1 MNDAFL
7 GHYNDE
13 LASIRAA
20 AAAFAADHPRIAGR
34 LRVSEDAVEDP
45 FVERLIE
52 SFAFLTARVRQK
64 LDDDFPELTDALL
77 GILYPHYQNP
87 IPSMA
92 IVQMEARPELAEPS
106 RVPAGTLLDT
116 EPVDGERCR
125 YRTAYPVAIHPLRV
139 REAMLARRP
148 FQAPPGV
155 PAPAATACLRLTLET
170 TAPELEMA
178 AAAPGTLRLFLR
190 GQPSLSYG
198 LYETLLNDAVAVAFA
213 ADAADP
219 RAVVAGPDCIAAVG
233 FEPEEGLLPYP
244 DTAHIAYRLLTE
256 YFTLP
261 EKFLFLDLR
270 LPEPGRLPPG
280 RRLDVFVY
288 LRQSPADLERTVS
301 AEAFALNC
309 TPIVNLFPQIAEPI
323 ALNQTT
329 ADYRVVPDSRRVR
342 ALEVYGVE
350 RATIMGDDGERRPA
364 LPFYAIRHADL
375 DTLGARGA
383 QAPTWWLAR
392 REPAGSANAGSE
404 THLALVDLTRAPSAP
419 TDEVLSLDLTCLNRD
434 LPQRLP
440 FGGGHPYLSPTEPL
454 PSVAQV
460 RALTAPTPTLRPAFR
475 GGRWQLVSHLALN
488 HLSLAGPEGLAALR
502 EILLLYDLRESA
514 ETRALVDGVV
524 GLSARP
530 GTARVRGRG
539 GTAVCRGIDIEIVLD
554 PTKFSGN
561 GAFLMASVLE
571 RFLGLYVSVNS
582 FTRLTATLI
591 GRTGILRTW
600 PPRSG
605 DRVLL

>member
-1 MNDAFL
+1 MNEAFL
-7 GHYNDE
+7 NHYNDE

-34 LRVSEDAVEDP
+34 LRMSEDAVEDP
-45 FVERLIE
+45 SVERLIE
-52 SFAFLTARVRQK
+52 SFAFLTARIRQK
-64 LDDDFPELTDALL
+64 LDDDFPELIDALL
-77 GILYPHYQNP
+77 GILYPHYQSP

-92 IVQMEARPELAEPS
+92 IVQIEPQAELPEAS
-106 RVPAGTLLDT
+106 RVAAGTLIDT

-125 YRTAYPVAIHPLRV
+125 YRTAYPVAIHPVRV
-139 REAMLARRP
+139 REATLARRP

-155 PAPAATACLRLTLET
+155 SAPSATACLRLTLET
-170 TAPELEMA
+170 TLPDLAMA
-178 AAAPGTLRLFLR
+178 DAAPGTLRFFLR
-190 GQPSLSYG
+190 GQPGLSYG
-198 LYETLLNDAVAVAFA
+198 LYEALLNDAVAVAFA

-219 RAVVAGPDCIAAVG
+219 RAVVSGPDCLKAVG
-233 FEPEEGLLPYP
+233 FGPDEGLLPYP
-244 DTAHIAYRLLTE
+244 DTAHIGYRLLTE

-261 EKFLFLDLR
+261 EKFLFVDLC
-270 LPEPGRLPPG
+270 LPDPGRLPPG

-288 LRQSPADLERTVS
+288 LRQSGADLERAVT
-301 AEAFALNC
+301 AEALALNC
-309 TPIVNLFPQIAEPI
+309 TPIVNLFSLAAEPI
-323 ALNQTT
+323 ALHQTT
-329 ADYRVVPDSRRVR
+329 TEYRVVPDSRRVQ
-342 ALEVYGVE
+342 ALEVYSVD

-375 DTLGARGA
+375 DNFGARGA

-392 REPAGSANAGSE
+392 REPAGSGNPGSE
-404 THLALVDLTRAPSAP
+404 THLALVDLTRTPNVP
-419 TDEVLSLDLTCLNRD
+419 DDEVLSLDLTCLNRD

-440 FGGGHPYLSPTEPL
+440 FGGGHPYLTPSEPL
-454 PSVAQV
+454 PSVTQI

-475 GGRWQLVSHLALN
+475 RDRWQLVSHLALN
-488 HLSLAGPEGLAALR
+488 HLSLAAPQGLASLR
-502 EILLLYDLRESA
+502 EILLLYDLRDSA

-524 GLSARP
+524 GLSAHP
-530 GTARVRGRG
+530 STARVRGRG
-539 GTAVCRGIDIEIVLD
+539 WGAVCRGIDVALSLD
-554 PTKFSGN
+554 PAKFSGN

-582 FTRLTATLI
+582 FTRLTATLV
-591 GRTGILRTW
+591 GRTGTLRTW